1 MAAKLGY
8 FSLTEAILFWVMS
21 LLKNILTL
29 SMYRLTLLKYLSGIR
44 YKKKKGDKT
53 FSWS

>member
-29 SMYRLTLLKYLSGIR
+29 SIYRLTLKYLSGIR

-53 FSWS
+53 FSWF